1 MTSGAS
7 APCAARLSLVL
18 LETGCGSSAALRRR
32 DDNAV
37 GQGGR
42 PQSTSG
48 LAPAV
53 LRDRHPT
60 ADGRN
65 GAVCVTVV
73 RIARADA
80 LAGMAHGVT
89 GVYASALRPLC
100 VLAFARRRVC
110 GVNRRSL
117 NGKSLLRVPAADVE
131 WSPR

>member
-48 LAPAV
+48 LAPAARPRSPAAAAGTRRTGV
-53 LRDRHPT
+53 
-60 ADGRN
+60 ADGRRRM
-65 GAVCVTVV
+65 G
-73 RIARADA
+73 
-80 LAGMAHGVT
+80 GT
-89 GVYASALRPLC
+89 GQYA
-100 VLAFARRRVC
+100 
-110 GVNRRSL
+110 
-117 NGKSLLRVPAADVE
+117 
-131 WSPR
+131 